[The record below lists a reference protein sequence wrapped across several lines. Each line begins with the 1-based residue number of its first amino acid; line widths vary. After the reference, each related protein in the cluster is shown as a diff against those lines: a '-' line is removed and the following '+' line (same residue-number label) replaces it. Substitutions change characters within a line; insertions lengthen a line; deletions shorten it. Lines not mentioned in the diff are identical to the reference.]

1 MKREGW
7 YWYGF
12 FKDIELIIKECPQ
25 CNNEPVKFKEFKKPI
40 KVIINNGPYDRYI
53 TDLWYL

>member
-7 YWYGF
+7 YWQGF

-25 CNNEPVKFKEFKKPI
+25 CNNEHNKFKEFKKPI

-53 TDLWYL
+53 TDL